1 MQELGDVMEH
11 DTLEGS
17 FCGAMIEWCAA
28 GGGGR
33 QEGATGGGGGGGG
46 SAVFVCLCRMGVSSP
61 FAVIDSLQCNSRPV
75 GEGDLNRISVS
86 AG

>member
-33 QEGATGGGGGGGG
+33 QEGATGSGGGGGGEAEARCG
-46 SAVFVCLCRMGVSSP
+46 VCLFVCRMWSSP
-61 FAVIDSLQCNSRPV
+61 FAVIVTLQCNCVTAVQLER
-75 GEGDLNRISVS
+75 GGI
-86 AG
+86 